1 MLSVSV
7 IACRSL
13 FTSSQELGLL
23 IPRHRST
30 AILILHTD
38 GIFYYSIVGYVSE
51 ADFSS
56 DSVRGMA
63 IQSAALSMIGLFFN
77 IPILTSNIYIFSI
90 VSWLA

>member
-1 MLSVSV
+1 MLTIGGYIGQKYFVEV
-7 IACRSL
+7 L
-13 FTSSQELGLL
+13 FCWAVGAPPTIKQGVEC
-23 IPRHRST
+23 
-30 AILILHTD
+30 TD

-77 IPILTSNIYIFSI
+77 VPILTSNIYIFSI